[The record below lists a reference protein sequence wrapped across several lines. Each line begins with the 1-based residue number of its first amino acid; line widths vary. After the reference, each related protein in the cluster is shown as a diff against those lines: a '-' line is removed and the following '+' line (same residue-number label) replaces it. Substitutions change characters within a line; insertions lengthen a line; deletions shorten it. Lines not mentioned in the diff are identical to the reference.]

1 MQWLE
6 AKDGWKHIAWKYS
19 TLLAA
24 HRDRKGGR
32 SHCEAIH
39 MKVVNLLDWGHQ
51 SNTWPYSSTHW
62 GGNWIDRT
70 LQRCNLTDK
79 RLVTLTL
86 TKRCWLGME
95 VCFKQGPLS
104 SYTCLRVS
112 ITRMLHCTTQHW
124 QVDDEDVCLC
134 TWKESGFCLKSMSIQ
149 NLRSLGHLFRKLAT
163 LNCNHIIRF
172 PPPLALFTWCACDSY
187 DWIVQ

>member
-1 MQWLE
+1 MQRLE
-6 AKDGWKHIAWKYS
+6 AKDARKHIAWKYS

-24 HRDRKGGR
+24 HRDRTSGR

-39 MKVVNLLDWGHQ
+39 VKVVNLLDWGHQ
-51 SNTWPYSSTHW
+51 RNTWPYSSTHW
-62 GGNWIDRT
+62 GGNWIDST
-70 LQRCNLTDK
+70 LQRCNFTDK

-86 TKRCWLGME
+86 TNRYWLGME

-124 QVDDEDVCLC
+124 QVDDEHICLC
-134 TWKESGFCLKSMSIQ
+134 TWKESGFVS
-149 NLRSLGHLFRKLAT
+149 NLCLFRTLELWAISLDCDLQNILYEHCVLAIC
-163 LNCNHIIRF
+163 LYIG
-172 PPPLALFTWCACDSY
+172 
-187 DWIVQ
+187 